1 LTYFKL
7 GWRLLYNN
15 PLLNG
20 AIIVQ
25 LAVSLMLFNF
35 LIIHIQSPYIIT
47 NLLANLEGE
56 QAVYIQPSPIYRF
69 DKIIDQMQAIQSG
82 IEKGGHVVDSKDRP
96 SSPSLDEIV
105 DGLPNVERVSPI
117 YDYYISFSDISCT
130 LRAYDEFLS
139 DNVKLSL
146 AKGKWFSDVSP
157 EDGIV
162 RVVTMASYGFNIG
175 DILEWDVYDP
185 RSTSGSIPLPV
196 RIKITGLLN
205 VPTYYLDFSSG
216 GTPVYASTLFATAS
230 ATGDAPLFFCSQ
242 QDMTEYKMLASEQAN
257 GLVFFKQGTSRKE
270 LNDNIAALAQNSVRA
285 DLLDDMIQE
294 GYEIA
299 SKEAVSM
306 LPVVIFIFLAGL
318 AGLISLLALNTML
331 HRKIFAIYYICGCR
345 WFDCLKITSIYVIYL
360 IFTALLLYVIANNIL
375 KMSQILDAQMFTF
388 GWYNVLT
395 TGCILLLTCFTTL
408 VIPYY
413 ILKHSSPRQ
422 ILTEGGD

>member
-1 LTYFKL
+1 
-7 GWRLLYNN
+7 
-15 PLLNG
+15 
-20 AIIVQ
+20 
-25 LAVSLMLFNF
+25 
-35 LIIHIQSPYIIT
+35 
-47 NLLANLEGE
+47 
-56 QAVYIQPSPIYRF
+56 
-69 DKIIDQMQAIQSG
+69 
-82 IEKGGHVVDSKDRP
+82 
-96 SSPSLDEIV
+96 
-105 DGLPNVERVSPI
+105 
-117 YDYYISFSDISCT
+117 
-130 LRAYDEFLS
+130 
-139 DNVKLSL
+139 
-146 AKGKWFSDVSP
+146 
-157 EDGIV
+157 
-162 RVVTMASYGFNIG
+162 
-175 DILEWDVYDP
+175 
-185 RSTSGSIPLPV
+185 
-196 RIKITGLLN
+196 
-205 VPTYYLDFSSG
+205 
-216 GTPVYASTLFATAS
+216 
-230 ATGDAPLFFCSQ
+230 
-242 QDMTEYKMLASEQAN
+242 
-257 GLVFFKQGTSRKE
+257 
-270 LNDNIAALAQNSVRA
+270 
-285 DLLDDMIQE
+285 MIQE